1 MDYLRARHV
10 RRNDS
15 WGNAV
20 HVYDTLLN
28 FCSLVLLVLYVL
40 KFTFSEDQVDVRRRN
55 NNEVTSKNVHT
66 DFAAY
71 TFFGYLFTAFAS
83 YLVWLR
89 NVR

>member
-20 HVYDTLLN
+20 HVYDTSLI

-55 NNEVTSKNVHT
+55 NNEVT
-66 DFAAY
+66 
-71 TFFGYLFTAFAS
+71 YLLPLLHIW
-83 YLVWLR
+83 YD
-89 NVR
+89 